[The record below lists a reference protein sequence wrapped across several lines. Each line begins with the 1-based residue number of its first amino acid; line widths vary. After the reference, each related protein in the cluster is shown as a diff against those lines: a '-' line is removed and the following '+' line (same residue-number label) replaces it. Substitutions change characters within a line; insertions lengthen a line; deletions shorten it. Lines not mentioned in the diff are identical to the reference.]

1 MKKIDQAIL
10 DRAVQLHYKNLK
22 LANTITKIAGVIGMG
37 TFATLSF
44 LATPGDPIIQ
54 AYAVGIFFSTLLL
67 VFSLVAGEPLPVLK
81 KIRNTDN
88 VNKF

>member
-22 LANTITKIAGVIGMG
+22 LANTITKVAGALGMG
-37 TFATLSF
+37 TFSILSF
-44 LATPGDPIIQ
+44 LATPSDPIIQ

-67 VFSLVAGEPLPVLK
+67 VFSLVAGEPLPVLR
-81 KIRNTDN
+81 KIRKSDN